1 MHRNLLRIVLIAA
14 LFLSCLG
21 SGEIA
26 EKETIT
32 IVDAMNKSVE
42 VPCPPERI
50 VCLNHI
56 VNEIISALGEGDRIV
71 ARDEYSIFPTVI
83 KEKALVG
90 RCTRPDIELLLE
102 QKPDLIIAP
111 VQYFKGG
118 EEESIRDS
126 NIPLV
131 MLKPCEEEN
140 LIPSIIILGEIL
152 GQDKKA
158 KELADYI
165 TGYQNLVQSRVARLK
180 DEDKPRVFYESS
192 AYRTSAK
199 GYLAKRIAEVGGIN
213 IADDLAVGS
222 SPTVSPEWVVEENPD
237 IIIHWSGTTEQGS
250 ELPTAEALSKV
261 RDEVLNR
268 SGLSDVKAVESGK
281 VYVISKEV
289 TTGPRM
295 MVGLLYFAKW
305 INPQAFEDIDPA
317 GIYKEV
323 LEKFYPGEVARG
335 TFGYPES

>member
-1 MHRNLLRIVLIAA
+1 MYKKLLGLVLIAS

-21 SGEIA
+21 SGETTKKA
-26 EKETIT
+26 TIT
-32 IVDAMNKSVE
+32 LVDGMNKSVE

-90 RCTRPDIELLLE
+90 RCTRPDVELLLD

-118 EEESIRDS
+118 EEESIRAS
-126 NIPLV
+126 NIPLL
-131 MLKPCEEEN
+131 MLKPCEGEA
-140 LIPSIIILGEIL
+140 LIPSVTLLGQIL

-165 TGYQNLVQSRVARLK
+165 TGYQDLVQARVAGLK
-180 DEDKPRVFYESS
+180 DEDKPHVFYESS

-261 RDEVLNR
+261 RDEVMNR
-268 SGLSDVKAVESGK
+268 SGLSEVKAVEDGK

-295 MVGLLYFAKW
+295 VVGLLYFAKW
-305 INPQAFEDIDPA
+305 INPQLFEDIDPA
-317 GIYKEV
+317 EVYREV
-323 LEKFYPGEVARG
+323 LEKFYPGEGERG